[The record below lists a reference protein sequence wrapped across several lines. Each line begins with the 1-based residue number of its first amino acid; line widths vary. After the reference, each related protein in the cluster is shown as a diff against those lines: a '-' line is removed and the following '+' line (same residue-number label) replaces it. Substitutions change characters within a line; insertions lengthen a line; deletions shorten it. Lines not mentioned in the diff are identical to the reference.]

1 MEHAEGFL
9 KVGAAYRRELN
20 VLLSRGL
27 RRMFRIADTEYRRT
41 LEAHA
46 LLDFSDL
53 VQRAVDL
60 LRRMEELRLSA
71 QRMIERGQE
80 PTPEMEQELD
90 QLLSKVQ
97 VAPSYQRAIAA
108 QENFDKV
115 MMQVNGWIAEGIK
128 SGAMSS
134 IITLG

>member
-1 MEHAEGFL
+1 MEQKA
-9 KVGAAYRRELN
+9 RELGRIMGQSGEYQALKRAN
-20 VLLSRGL
+20 EGL
-27 RRMFRIADTEYRRT
+27 NGDK
-41 LEAHA
+41 
-46 LLDFSDL
+46 D
-53 VQRAVDL
+53 AVTL

-71 QRMIERGQE
+71 QGMIERGQE

-97 VAPSYQRAIAA
+97 VSPSYQRAITA

-128 SGAMSS
+128 SGAASS

>member
-1 MEHAEGFL
+1 VTTPLSPATSPMEQKA
-9 KVGAAYRRELN
+9 RELGRIMGQSGEYQALKRAN
-20 VLLSRGL
+20 EGL
-27 RRMFRIADTEYRRT
+27 NGDK
-41 LEAHA
+41 
-46 LLDFSDL
+46 D
-53 VQRAVDL
+53 AVTL

-97 VAPSYQRAIAA
+97 VSPSYQRAVAA

-128 SGAMSS
+128 SGAASS

>member
-1 MEHAEGFL
+1 MEQKA
-9 KVGAAYRRELN
+9 RELGRIMGQSGEYQALKRAN
-20 VLLSRGL
+20 EGL
-27 RRMFRIADTEYRRT
+27 NGDRD
-41 LEAHA
+41 
-46 LLDFSDL
+46 
-53 VQRAVDL
+53 AVTL

-71 QRMIERGQE
+71 QGMIERGQE

-97 VAPSYQRAIAA
+97 VSPSYQRAITA

-128 SGAMSS
+128 SGAASS

>member
-1 MEHAEGFL
+1 MEQNA
-9 KVGAAYRRELN
+9 RELGRIMGQSGEYQALKRAN
-20 VLLSRGL
+20 EGL
-27 RRMFRIADTEYRRT
+27 NGDRD
-41 LEAHA
+41 
-46 LLDFSDL
+46 
-53 VQRAVDL
+53 AVTL

-71 QRMIERGQE
+71 QGMIERGQE

-97 VAPSYQRAIAA
+97 VSPSYQRAITA

-128 SGAMSS
+128 SGAASS

>member
-1 MEHAEGFL
+1 MEQKA
-9 KVGAAYRRELN
+9 RELGRIMGQSGEYQALKRAN
-20 VLLSRGL
+20 EGL
-27 RRMFRIADTEYRRT
+27 NGDK
-41 LEAHA
+41 EA
-46 LLDFSDL
+46 
-53 VQRAVDL
+53 VTL

-71 QRMIERGQE
+71 QRMMERGQE

-97 VAPSYQRAIAA
+97 VSPSYQRAITA

-128 SGAMSS
+128 SGATSS

>member
-1 MEHAEGFL
+1 MEQKA
-9 KVGAAYRRELN
+9 RELGRIMGQSGEYQALKRAN
-20 VLLSRGL
+20 EGL
-27 RRMFRIADTEYRRT
+27 NGDK
-41 LEAHA
+41 EA
-46 LLDFSDL
+46 
-53 VQRAVDL
+53 VTL

-71 QRMIERGQE
+71 QRMMERGQE

-97 VAPSYQRAIAA
+97 VSPSYQRAIAA

-128 SGAMSS
+128 SGATSS